1 MFIISQSSEDW
12 TKKGFVEF
20 MADVHEQIFLCYGFH
35 VPPQSS
41 NYRDSSNEYLDN
53 LDNYIIKIRGK
64 ALHFHRKSCYFVVWF
79 GFELFLFLAPSS
91 LGLLEE
97 DLQQLQP
104 LVEVWNWQFGIIP
117 KHFHEMQGSSPSR
130 SFGVSLVVQWLGV
143 HLPVQE
149 IQIRPLIRE
158 DPTCLRST
166 ELMHH
171 SYWAH
176 RLQLLKP
183 ASLEPVLPSK
193 RSHRDEKP
201 VHCNERAAPALG
213 N

>member
-12 TKKGFVEF
+12 AKKGFVGF
-20 MADVHEQIFLCYGFH
+20 MVGVHEQIFLCYHGFH

-41 NYRDSSNEYLDN
+41 NYKDSNNEYLDN

-79 GFELFLFLAPSS
+79 GFELFPFLAPSS

-104 LVEVWNWQFGIIP
+104 LVEAFNWQFGIIP
-117 KHFHEMQGSSPSR
+117 KRFHEIQGSSPSR
-130 SFGVSLVVQWLGV
+130 SFGASLVVQGLGV
-143 HLPVQE
+143 HLVQE
-149 IQIRPLIRE
+149 MQIRPLIRE
-158 DPTCLRST
+158 DPTCLQSAK
-166 ELMHH
+166 LMHH
-171 SYWAH
+171 NLRAH

-183 ASLEPVLPSK
+183 TSLEPVLHSK
-193 RSHRDEKP
+193 RSHR
-201 VHCNERAAPALG
+201 N
-213 N
+213 